1 MKYEYFDILESVCG
15 AGPATGAVAL
25 LGGGDKV
32 RARRLDVCS
41 PAAGLGESQP
51 QRTEAVVF
59 PGAGLAVH
67 ARR

>member
-32 RARRLDVCS
+32 RAGRMDVCS
-41 PAAGLGESQP
+41 PAAELGES
-51 QRTEAVVF
+51 
-59 PGAGLAVH
+59 
-67 ARR
+67 